1 MHLFCSNVPF
11 KRLFKTYLLLIKL
24 LFCVVL
30 IQTQLLGQIPLKQDS
45 TRIQHE
51 VSFSIRHINSN
62 HSLPSCW
69 ISEYK

>member
-24 LFCVVL
+24 PFCVVL

-51 VSFSIRHINSN
+51 VSFSIRPFSAI
-62 HSLPSCW
+62 LLDQ
-69 ISEYK
+69 

>member
-24 LFCVVL
+24 PFCVVL

-51 VSFSIRHINSN
+51 VFSIRHINSN

-69 ISEYK
+69 ISEHK